1 MNGHLTKR
9 RRRKGKVECKPEVS
23 RTVGLTF
30 KFLGVI
36 FDSRLT
42 WADHIKKIEGK
53 CNKVINVMRC
63 LTGRE
68 WGASCS
74 ALKTIYVALI
84 RSVLD
89 YGSVAYGS
97 AAKSLLKKLD
107 RIQAQ
112 ALRVCSGAFKTSP
125 VPALQEM
132 GEMPL
137 ALRRRQLMTNYWA
150 NLQGHND
157 FHPTKEV
164 LQET

>member
-1 MNGHLTKR
+1 
-9 RRRKGKVECKPEVS
+9 
-23 RTVGLTF
+23 
-30 KFLGVI
+30 
-36 FDSRLT
+36 
-42 WADHIKKIEGK
+42 
-53 CNKVINVMRC
+53 MRC

-74 ALKTIYVALI
+74 ALKTIYLALI

-125 VPALQEM
+125 STCTA
-132 GEMPL
+132 GRNGRN
-137 ALRRRQLMTNYWA
+137 AISIK
-150 NLQGHND
+150 
-157 FHPTKEV
+157 KETV
-164 LQET
+164 DDKLLG

>member
-1 MNGHLTKR
+1 
-9 RRRKGKVECKPEVS
+9 
-23 RTVGLTF
+23 
-30 KFLGVI
+30 
-36 FDSRLT
+36 
-42 WADHIKKIEGK
+42 
-53 CNKVINVMRC
+53 MRC

-125 VPALQEM
+125 VPALH
-132 GEMPL
+132 L
-137 ALRRRQLMTNYWA
+137 INKDY
-150 NLQGHND
+150 
-157 FHPTKEV
+157 KEFV
-164 LQET
+164 HVYTDGSKKPETGVIGYGVAIPAKGIGINRF